1 MTSADLRPRLESVQR
16 ALYLL
21 FNEGYHGAC
30 SENSV
35 REDLCREAM
44 RLVGLLTQHPQ
55 TASPSTF
62 ALAALMHLHAA
73 RLSARVD
80 GEGELIPFFQQD
92 RVNWDAGLMKKG
104 LALLDESASGD
115 ELSAFHVEAA
125 IAACHATATRVEDT
139 PWLRIVSLYDLLLE
153 LAPSPVVRLSRAI
166 AVGQAEGPARGLE
179 ELRAIEGV
187 GALERY
193 PFYEAALGTFTAA
206 SGRADPR
213 YPFRG
218 SARPGAQ
225 SHGAALLRAPSRGP
239 RSVVEERRSAP
250 LDKK

>member
-1 MTSADLRPRLESVQR
+1 MASARPRSLRHFLTSTTAIAKRLQRAKKFVAESRSLFEMTSADLRPRLESVQH

-30 SENSV
+30 PENSV

-92 RVNWDAGLMKKG
+92 RVNWDAGLMKRG
-104 LALLDESASGD
+104 
-115 ELSAFHVEAA
+115 
-125 IAACHATATRVEDT
+125 
-139 PWLRIVSLYDLLLE
+139 
-153 LAPSPVVRLSRAI
+153 SPCSTNR
-166 AVGQAEGPARGLE
+166 
-179 ELRAIEGV
+179 LRA
-187 GALERY
+187 R
-193 PFYEAALGTFTAA
+193 
-206 SGRADPR
+206 S
-213 YPFRG
+213 
-218 SARPGAQ
+218 SARFT
-225 SHGAALLRAPSRGP
+225 SK
-239 RSVVEERRSAP
+239 RRSP
-250 LDKK
+250 LVTRRRRASKILLGCASCPSTICCSSSTPRR